1 MVGRWSLIEKKIPYN
16 CFYMESIQ
24 DVYIHIYICD
34 RNVNSNKYLQFIHCH
49 KSGHS
54 ALSYLNVAIQDT
66 EWWNAGPVCDVIRP
80 YAQINT
86 IQIHLNSLYL
96 VQVPKK
102 NRILFHFG
110 WSERIIFVQ
119 IQANLLFLF
128 EGQQSWK
135 KKKRWGGRNNGSQAV
150 SVFNQC
156 LHKYRLPWSEW
167 KNYRVLTFHLGWK
180 TCDTLQNKKRLVC
193 GCGGD

>member
-102 NRILFHFG
+102 KSDPVSFWLERENHLCTNPGQSALFV
-110 WSERIIFVQ
+110 WRPTVPE
-119 IQANLLFLF
+119 
-128 EGQQSWK
+128 K
-135 KKKRWGGRNNGSQAV
+135 KKEVGG
-150 SVFNQC
+150 
-156 LHKYRLPWSEW
+156 
-167 KNYRVLTFHLGWK
+167 
-180 TCDTLQNKKRLVC
+180 KK
-193 GCGGD
+193 

>member
-16 CFYMESIQ
+16 CFYMEPIQ
-24 DVYIHIYICD
+24 DVYIQIYICD
-34 RNVNSNKYLQFIHCH
+34 RNVNSNKYLQCIHCH

-86 IQIHLNSLYL
+86 IQIHLNILYL
-96 VQVPKK
+96 VQVPQKK
-102 NRILFHFG
+102 SDPVSFWLERENHLCTNPGQSALFV
-110 WSERIIFVQ
+110 WRPTVLE
-119 IQANLLFLF
+119 
-128 EGQQSWK
+128 